1 MTVHSPVCVVRTHTL
16 LPHRSGCY
24 SSFVQWLV
32 ASFLTWHSLHGKPA
46 MWFLTKRQ
54 PHAST
59 LSCHSSLS
67 ITNLFSFF
75 KYFFYFFVF
84 FLIQYSRSHSMLD
97 IGSELSCSHAK
108 KRIYYNMKKLFYN
121 LFLFPFFKI
130 CHFWNPTESEP
141 FSYCRIVS
149 EVAHVTKIA
158 QFFR

>member
-1 MTVHSPVCVVRTHTL
+1 MDRFCLAFFLLSRMGDYTIINTEKQGSAHYWIRREKTWYDIDRTIQKAEYCGEAAGL
-16 LPHRSGCY
+16 L
-24 SSFVQWLV
+24 L
-32 ASFLTWHSLHGKPA
+32 
-46 MWFLTKRQ
+46 
-54 PHAST
+54 
-59 LSCHSSLS
+59 
-67 ITNLFSFF
+67 
-75 KYFFYFFVF
+75 FYFFVF

-121 LFLFPFFKI
+121 LFLFPLFKI

-141 FSYCRIVS
+141 FSYYRIVS

>member
-16 LPHRSGCY
+16 LPFFIGCY
-24 SSFVQWLV
+24 WFVQWLV